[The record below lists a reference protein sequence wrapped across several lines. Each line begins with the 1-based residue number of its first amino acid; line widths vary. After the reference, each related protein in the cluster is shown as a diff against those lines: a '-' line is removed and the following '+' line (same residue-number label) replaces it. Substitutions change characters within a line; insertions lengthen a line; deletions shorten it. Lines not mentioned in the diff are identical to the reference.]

1 MKTKVLIIGMYETVG
16 GIETFLLNYLKH
28 MDTSKIDLYYL
39 SPILYEYNNDVDIN
53 NDLKKIEILQEGI
66 LDYVKNNVSGNDIDW
81 NIFIEPSKSDIK
93 FLGNLPFFD
102 ANYSRLINS
111 SDLIKYLTN
120 PRKFKEDFYLS
131 VWKIGF
137 LKKIFKLQLP
147 YYKVYEKM
155 KK

>member
-1 MKTKVLIIGMYETVG
+1 MNMTLRMA
-16 GIETFLLNYLKH
+16 
-28 MDTSKIDLYYL
+28 IDLY
-39 SPILYEYNNDVDIN
+39 